1 MRRNDKVN
9 DNDNEKKKKNGM
21 KIILLYH
28 LDCFYFHI
36 QFYLI
41 RAMSSHHDRRHQF
54 THSNTQRRASVVY
67 GSVGKGGLYLPSDFI
82 PPSSNQDQNVFDEE
96 LERDNQVPESS
107 SLPNESQPLLSPN
120 TSAFQY
126 NKQRRRSSVVAH
138 ELVEEERELLKAHH
152 ISVSEDNG
160 NNDDEIRDAF
170 ESAIVNKNIAS
181 TTASFELKSLV
192 KSSIPL
198 VATFL
203 LQNSLSTVSVFS
215 VGHLGATELAAV
227 SMGAMTAN
235 ITGYAT
241 IQGIATALDTL
252 CPQAFGA
259 KKYTLVGSYLQ
270 KCTALIF
277 MVMLPVL
284 FVWVFFGYDLIC
296 LILPDKETAKLSAV
310 YLQYVAFGIPAYIL
324 FECGKRF
331 LQAQGIFH
339 ISTYVLLIAAPS
351 NLIMNLVFVK
361 HIGYLG
367 APIAVAINYWIMFI
381 GLVLFTLFYVK
392 PEDTPTGL
400 HPMKC
405 WGGFSFS
412 DTFHGWGRLV
422 SLAIPGLIMLEA
434 EFLAFEI
441 LTLMASYLGTTA
453 LAAQAVGTTMASL
466 TYQVPFAVGI
476 AASTRIAN
484 YLGAELPTAAK
495 ITTQVSL
502 SFGLVISMLNCFA
515 LMIFQWQIA
524 NLFSNDKEVIDTVL
538 DIMWL
543 IALMQISDSM
553 NATSAG
559 TLRGQGATRIGGIV
573 NIVSYYL
580 VGIPL
585 SIYLSFYSPWKGS
598 LDGLWI
604 GSTVAL
610 TIIGC
615 VQSYFAL
622 FADFDKLC
630 DDARKRTSAPSH
642 V

>member
-1 MRRNDKVN
+1 MP
-9 DNDNEKKKKNGM
+9 
-21 KIILLYH
+21 
-28 LDCFYFHI
+28 
-36 QFYLI
+36 
-41 RAMSSHHDRRHQF
+41 SHSDRRHQF
-54 THSNTQRRASVVY
+54 THSNTKRKASVVY

-82 PPSSNQDQNVFDEE
+82 PSTSNDNNNNTNPFDEE
-96 LERDNQVPESS
+96 ET
-107 SLPNESQPLLSPN
+107 PNETQPLLIGGEELTPVKTN
-120 TSAFQY
+120 
-126 NKQRRRSSVVAH
+126 RRKSSVIAQ
-138 ELVEEERELLKAHH
+138 ELVEEERELLKENH
-152 ISVSEDNG
+152 IVIPD
-160 NNDDEIRDAF
+160 NDDEHVRDVF
-170 ESAIVNKNIAS
+170 ENAIANRNIE
-181 TTASFELKSLV
+181 TTSASFELKSLV

-198 VATFL
+198 VITFL

-277 MVMLPVL
+277 VVMLPVL
-284 FVWVFFGYDLIC
+284 IIWVFFGYDLIC

-310 YLQYVAFGIPAYIL
+310 YLKYISFGIPAYIF

-367 APIAVAINYWIMFI
+367 APIAVAINYWIMFA
-381 GLVLFTLFYVK
+381 GLVLFTLFFVK
-392 PEDTPTGL
+392 AEDTPTGL
-400 HPMKC
+400 HPMNC
-405 WGGFSFS
+405 WGGFSVK
-412 DTFHGWGRLV
+412 DAFHGWGRLI
-422 SLAIPGLIMLEA
+422 SLAIPGLVMLEA

-441 LTLMASYLGTTA
+441 LTLMASYLGTVA
-453 LAAQAVGTTMASL
+453 LAAQSVGTTMASL

-476 AASTRIAN
+476 ASSTRIAN
-484 YLGAELPTAAK
+484 FLGAGLGNAAK
-495 ITTQVSL
+495 ITTQVAI
-502 SFGLVISMLNCFA
+502 SFGLLISILNFLA
-515 LMIFQWQIA
+515 LFVFQRQIA
-524 NLFSNDKEVIDTVL
+524 EAFTDDKDVIKTVME
-538 DIMWL
+538 IMWL
-543 IALMQISDSM
+543 IAIMQISDSM
-553 NATSAG
+553 NANSAG
-559 TLRGQGATRIGGIV
+559 CLRGQGSTRIGGIV
-573 NIVSYYL
+573 NFVSYYFIGL
-580 VGIPL
+580 PL

-610 TIIGC
+610 TIIGV
-615 VQSYFAL
+615 VQSYVAL
-622 FADFDKLC
+622 TADFDKLC
-630 DDARKRTSAPSH
+630 DDARKRTTVPT

>member
-1 MRRNDKVN
+1 MP
-9 DNDNEKKKKNGM
+9 
-21 KIILLYH
+21 
-28 LDCFYFHI
+28 
-36 QFYLI
+36 
-41 RAMSSHHDRRHQF
+41 SHSDRRHQF
-54 THSNTQRRASVVY
+54 THSNTKRKASVVY

-82 PPSSNQDQNVFDEE
+82 PSTSNDNNNNTNPFDEE
-96 LERDNQVPESS
+96 ET
-107 SLPNESQPLLSPN
+107 PNETQPLLIGGEELTPVKTN
-120 TSAFQY
+120 
-126 NKQRRRSSVVAH
+126 RRKSSVIAQ
-138 ELVEEERELLKAHH
+138 ELVEEERELLKENH
-152 ISVSEDNG
+152 IVIPD
-160 NNDDEIRDAF
+160 NDDEHVRDVF
-170 ESAIVNKNIAS
+170 ENAIANRNIE
-181 TTASFELKSLV
+181 TTSASFELKSLV

-198 VATFL
+198 VITFL

-277 MVMLPVL
+277 VVMLPVL
-284 FVWVFFGYDLIC
+284 IIWVFFGYDLIC

-310 YLQYVAFGIPAYIL
+310 YLKYISFGIPAYIF

-367 APIAVAINYWIMFI
+367 APIAVAINYWIMFA
-381 GLVLFTLFYVK
+381 GLVLFTLFF
-392 PEDTPTGL
+392 D
-400 HPMKC
+400 PMNC
-405 WGGFSFS
+405 WGGFSVK
-412 DTFHGWGRLV
+412 DAFHGWGRLI
-422 SLAIPGLIMLEA
+422 SLAIPGLVMLEA

-441 LTLMASYLGTTA
+441 LTLMASYLGTVA
-453 LAAQAVGTTMASL
+453 LAAQSVGTTMASL

-476 AASTRIAN
+476 ASSTRIAN
-484 YLGAELPTAAK
+484 FLGAGLGNAAK
-495 ITTQVSL
+495 ITTQVAI
-502 SFGLVISMLNCFA
+502 SFGLLISILNFLA
-515 LMIFQWQIA
+515 LFVFQRQIA
-524 NLFSNDKEVIDTVL
+524 EAFTDDKDVIKTVME
-538 DIMWL
+538 IMWL
-543 IALMQISDSM
+543 IAIMQISDSM
-553 NATSAG
+553 NANSAG
-559 TLRGQGATRIGGIV
+559 CLRGQGSTRIGGIV
-573 NIVSYYL
+573 NFVSYYFIGL
-580 VGIPL
+580 PL

-610 TIIGC
+610 TIIGV
-615 VQSYFAL
+615 VQSYVAL
-622 FADFDKLC
+622 TADFDKLC
-630 DDARKRTSAPSH
+630 DDARKRTTVPT